1 MNYVRGF
8 ASATD
13 SFVQNVKNIGKGKS
27 IMETAR
33 VFTGTH
39 GQTVNIPPKYRLDVE
54 ELFITKIGDTLI
66 LTPVDTLAE
75 AFDRGAAML
84 TEDFLADGVPESLP
98 SIREKL

>member
-1 MNYVRGF
+1 
-8 ASATD
+8 
-13 SFVQNVKNIGKGKS
+13 
-27 IMETAR
+27 METAR

>member
-1 MNYVRGF
+1 MNYVRDF

-13 SFVQNVKNIGKGKS
+13 SKNIGKGKS

-33 VFTGTH
+33 VFTDTH